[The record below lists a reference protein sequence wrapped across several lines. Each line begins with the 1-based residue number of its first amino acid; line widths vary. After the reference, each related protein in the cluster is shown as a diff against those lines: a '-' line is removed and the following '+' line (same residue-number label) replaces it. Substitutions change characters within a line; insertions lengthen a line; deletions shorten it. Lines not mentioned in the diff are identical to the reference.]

1 MKTVPHVVY
10 QGIAAA
16 EIAAACA
23 ELGAVVG
30 AGSWSSGTAPGFP
43 LPFAAFSLYCW
54 GAAVDRS
61 GAELWVAL
69 LITSATSCLS

>member
-43 LPFAAFSLYCW
+43 LPFAAFSLYC
-54 GAAVDRS
+54 
-61 GAELWVAL
+61 
-69 LITSATSCLS
+69 